1 MTRDDRGG
9 VRKRMGERGRE
20 EEEKGRTGSGS
31 GQRGSDIRTPNIEQR
46 KKHRV
51 IRERR
56 KVHVRAITGGR
67 GRPITMRVQAD
78 QCEAIFPY

>member
-1 MTRDDRGG
+1 MVRDDQGG
-9 VRKRMGERGRE
+9 VRKRMGDRGRE
-20 EEEKGRTGSGS
+20 AEETWRTGSGS
-31 GQRGSDIRTPNIEQR
+31 GSNAAIPDTQTAGE
-46 KKHRV
+46 HRM

-67 GRPITMRVQAD
+67 GRPITGWVQAD